1 MGFAARFRPA
11 LPVAGDGFPGRVSV
25 AAWALDESD
34 TVTVQAHRPVQ
45 AASTIKVLVL
55 ITALRHVRDGRL
67 ALDTELPLPAWEHRV
82 GGTGVLRE
90 LASVSRLALADLL
103 ALMIVVSDNTATGVV
118 IDAVGFDAIN
128 ACARDL
134 GCTTTRVQR
143 HLMDIDA
150 MIDGWDNVTSALDQ
164 ARVLDR
170 LARGTALPD
179 ELTHWALDVLSRQQ
193 MRDRLPALLP
203 VGAECWNKTGE
214 QIGLRHDV
222 GLIGRAG
229 KPQAVIA
236 VLVDQLTDERS
247 LGGYRGGPGCDL
259 IADLGARAHSAL
271 SP

>member
-1 MGFAARFRPA
+1 MGFVERFRSA
-11 LPVAGDGFPGRVSV
+11 LPVVDSDAPGRISV
-25 AAWALDESD
+25 AAWKLDEPD
-34 TVTVQAHRPVQ
+34 AVMLHADRPV
-45 AASTIKVLVL
+45 APASTIKVLIL
-55 ITALRHVRDGRL
+55 ITALRRVAAGRL
-67 ALDTELPLPAWEHRV
+67 ALDTELVLPAPEERA

-90 LASVSRLALADLL
+90 LASVSRLSLADLL
-103 ALMIVVSDNTATGVV
+103 TAMIVVSDNAATGVV

-128 ACARDL
+128 TSAQDL

-150 MIDGWDNVTSALDQ
+150 MIDGWDNVTSAMDQ

-203 VGAECWNKTGE
+203 VSAECWNKTGE
-214 QIGLRHDV
+214 QLGLRHDV
-222 GLIGRAG
+222 GLIGSGG

-247 LGGYRGGPGCDL
+247 RADYRGGPGCDL
-259 IADLGARAHSAL
+259 IADLGARACTAL
-271 SP
+271 LP